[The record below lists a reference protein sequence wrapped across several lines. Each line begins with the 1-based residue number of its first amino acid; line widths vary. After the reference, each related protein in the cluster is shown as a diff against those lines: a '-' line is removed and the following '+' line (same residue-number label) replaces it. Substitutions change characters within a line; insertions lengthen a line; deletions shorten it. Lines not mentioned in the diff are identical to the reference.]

1 MNLITNFNNS
11 QDHLSFDF
19 SQFGLILS
27 GRDEGVRALQ
37 RLDQVITSLQGNQ
50 KLFLDMSNVKVLNPS
65 FADESLT
72 PLMEKYPGR
81 FFITG
86 RIGLAVQ
93 RGLEQVES
101 QHHFGF
107 PQLAGTS
114 SAG

>member
-1 MNLITNFNNS
+1 MNLITNLNNS
-11 QDHLSFDF
+11 QNNNSFDF
-19 SQFGLILS
+19 SQFGPILS
-27 GRDEGVRALQ
+27 GRDEGMNALQ
-37 RLDQVITSLQGNQ
+37 RLEQVIASLQENQ
-50 KLFLDMSNVKVLNPS
+50 KLFLDMSKVKVLNPS

-101 QHHFGF
+101 QHHFSF
-107 PQLAGTS
+107 PQLAGSS